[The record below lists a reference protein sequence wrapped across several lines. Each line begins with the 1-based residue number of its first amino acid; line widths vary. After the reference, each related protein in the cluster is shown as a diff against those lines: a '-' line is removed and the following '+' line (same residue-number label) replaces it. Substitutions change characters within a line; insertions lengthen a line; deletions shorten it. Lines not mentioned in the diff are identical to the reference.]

1 MNDTV
6 KAVKIDGAEAT
17 TENVSNGSYKVSRPF
32 NIITKD
38 SVSDVAQDFINY
50 IMSAD
55 GQEVISNDGYISV
68 AEGEAFTST
77 GASGKITIDGS
88 ASVSPVMEKLVE
100 AYKKVNPNAEIEQ
113 QTTDSTTGI
122 TSAIDGKCDIGMA
135 SRELKDSETEG
146 GLTAQVIA
154 MDGIAVVVN
163 NSNPMDEMSSDN
175 VKDIF
180 TGAVTTWDEV
190 AK

>member
-1 MNDTV
+1 
-6 KAVKIDGAEAT
+6 
-17 TENVSNGSYKVSRPF
+17 
-32 NIITKD
+32 
-38 SVSDVAQDFINY
+38 
-50 IMSAD
+50 
-55 GQEVISNDGYISV
+55 
-68 AEGEAFTST
+68 
-77 GASGKITIDGS
+77 
-88 ASVSPVMEKLVE
+88 MEKLIE
-100 AYKKVNPNAEIEQ
+100 AYKTINKDAEIELQ
-113 QTTDSTTGI
+113 ESDSTTGM
-122 TSAIDGKCDIGMA
+122 TAAMEGTCDIGMA